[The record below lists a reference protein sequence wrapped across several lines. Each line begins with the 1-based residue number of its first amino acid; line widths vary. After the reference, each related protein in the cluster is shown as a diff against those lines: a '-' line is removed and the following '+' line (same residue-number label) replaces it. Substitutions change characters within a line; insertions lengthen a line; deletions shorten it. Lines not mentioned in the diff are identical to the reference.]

1 MIASETKA
9 TTTLRQ
15 YLKWFII
22 ALLIGILTL
31 AVLYQTGLVLI
42 DHHRCS
48 DTYQDKNK
56 LTYVQPFRSYITEGN
71 IKSNDGES
79 ISEWVNSMQDVAVK
93 VFDGKTVIYE
103 NYYFD
108 YSRTTYQM
116 TGFLHSSKLD
126 YLTTYPITFA
136 DGTFNVYINGVQE
149 DRAYFFLLFIS
160 TIAGLAVFCIVFLA
174 GITKR
179 AKYITQLKDDME
191 ILGSGDLSHT
201 ITIKGND
208 DLTYIAA
215 NLEQMRIALLKHA
228 EEENRLVQA
237 NKEIV
242 SKLSHDIRT
251 PVTSLLMFADM
262 LRDRKY
268 RDINQHDHYIE
279 RIQISAEHLTE
290 LTDQLLK
297 YTKNERPV
305 SSEGG
310 PGQTDLKPLIE
321 QAMEELILRGFKV
334 ETDLGSKAVNANIE
348 ISAAK
353 RVMDNIISNIMM
365 HGNDKE
371 PVRITCRHND
381 NKKLIL
387 EVSNAY
393 ASAENVS
400 TGNGVGLKSIETIM
414 QQADGKVN
422 IITSDN
428 LFKIRLQ
435 FDTTTE

>member
-1 MIASETKA
+1 MIVSETKA

-160 TIAGLAVFCIVFLA
+160 TIAG
-174 GITKR
+174 
-179 AKYITQLKDDME
+179 
-191 ILGSGDLSHT
+191 
-201 ITIKGND
+201 
-208 DLTYIAA
+208 
-215 NLEQMRIALLKHA
+215 
-228 EEENRLVQA
+228 
-237 NKEIV
+237 
-242 SKLSHDIRT
+242 
-251 PVTSLLMFADM
+251 
-262 LRDRKY
+262 
-268 RDINQHDHYIE
+268 
-279 RIQISAEHLTE
+279 
-290 LTDQLLK
+290 
-297 YTKNERPV
+297 
-305 SSEGG
+305 
-310 PGQTDLKPLIE
+310 
-321 QAMEELILRGFKV
+321 
-334 ETDLGSKAVNANIE
+334 
-348 ISAAK
+348 
-353 RVMDNIISNIMM
+353 
-365 HGNDKE
+365 
-371 PVRITCRHND
+371 
-381 NKKLIL
+381 
-387 EVSNAY
+387 
-393 ASAENVS
+393 
-400 TGNGVGLKSIETIM
+400 
-414 QQADGKVN
+414 
-422 IITSDN
+422 
-428 LFKIRLQ
+428 
-435 FDTTTE
+435 

>member
-1 MIASETKA
+1 MIASEAKNN
-9 TTTLRQ
+9 TTIKQ
-15 YLKWFII
+15 YLKWISI
-22 ALLIGILTL
+22 ALIVGIITLT
-31 AVLYQTGLVLI
+31 VFYQAGFLLI
-42 DHHRCS
+42 DHQRSS
-48 DTYQDKNK
+48 DVYQKKNK
-56 LTYVQPFRSYITEGN
+56 STYVQPFRTYIAEKN
-71 IKSNDGES
+71 VKSSESES
-79 ISEWVNSMQDVAVK
+79 ISEWVDTTRDVAIK
-93 VFDGKTVIYE
+93 VYDGKTVIYE

-108 YSRTTYQM
+108 YTRPNYQTTQ
-116 TGFLHSSKLD
+116 FLHSSRLD
-126 YLTTYPITFA
+126 YLTIYPVKFA
-136 DGTFNVYINGVQE
+136 DGTFDVYICGAKE
-149 DRAYFFLLFIS
+149 DSVCFLIPLIAI
-160 TIAGLAVFCIVFLA
+160 IAGVAVFFTIFLT

-179 AKYITQLKDDME
+179 EKYITQLKNDIE
-191 ILGSGDLSHT
+191 ILGSGDLYHAV
-201 ITIKGND
+201 TIKGND

-242 SKLSHDIRT
+242 SNLSHDIRT

-305 SSEGG
+305 SSEGD

-381 NKKLIL
+381 NRNLIL

-393 ASAENVS
+393 ATAENVS
-400 TGNGVGLKSIETIM
+400 IGNGVGLKSIETIM

>member
-1 MIASETKA
+1 MIASETKNN
-9 TTTLRQ
+9 TTIKQ
-15 YLKWFII
+15 YLKWISI
-22 ALLIGILTL
+22 ALIIGIITLT
-31 AVLYQTGLVLI
+31 VFYQAGFLLI
-42 DHHRCS
+42 DHQRSS
-48 DTYQDKNK
+48 DAYQKKNK
-56 LTYVQPFRSYITEGN
+56 STYVQPFRTYIAEKN
-71 IKSNDGES
+71 VKSSDSES
-79 ISEWVNSMQDVAVK
+79 ISEWIDTMQDVAVK

-108 YSRTTYQM
+108 YTRPNYQAPQ
-116 TGFLHSSKLD
+116 FLHSSRLD
-126 YLTTYPITFA
+126 YLTIYPVEFA
-136 DGTFNVYINGVQE
+136 DGTFDVYICSAQE
-149 DRAYFFLLFIS
+149 DHVYYILPFIA
-160 TIAGLAVFCIVFLA
+160 ILAGFAVFCAIFLT

-179 AKYITQLKDDME
+179 EKYITQLKKDME
-191 ILGSGDLSHT
+191 ILGSGDLCHT
-201 ITIKGND
+201 ITVKGHD

-215 NLEQMRIALLKHA
+215 NLEQMRMALLKHA
-228 EEENRLVQA
+228 EEENRLTEA

-251 PVTSLLMFADM
+251 PVTSLQMFADM
-262 LRDRKY
+262 LKDRQY

-305 SSEGG
+305 GSDVE
-310 PGQTDLKPLIE
+310 PGQTDFKPLIE

-334 ETDLGSKAVNANIE
+334 ETDLGANEVNAKIE
-348 ISAAK
+348 IRAAK

-371 PVRITCRHND
+371 PVRITCRHDD

-393 ASAENVS
+393 APEENAS

-428 LFKIRLQ
+428 QFKIRLQ